1 MSLDQKIEQLTAE
14 LEVMKELVLV
24 TEEINDLVHSGRI
37 VEVGEAC
44 ERHADLATKL
54 AKIRSGMTS

>member
-1 MSLDQKIEQLTAE
+1 MSLDQKIEQLTVE
-14 LEVMKELVLV
+14 LELMKELVLA
-24 TEEINDLVHSGRI
+24 TQEINDLVQTGRI

-54 AKIRSGMTS
+54 AKIRAGVTT